1 MKELKSKEHKQL
13 IAYAAAFAS
22 WLIGKIEVEEIILF
36 GSAARGDFDE
46 KSDVDI
52 FVNVKGN
59 KKMLEATEKAA
70 QKELNTFY
78 ESQVGRTWKLLG
90 VEHEIHLLVGNIEEW
105 KLKRSIIS
113 NGITLYGPYKS
124 MPEDVKAFTQ
134 FVLQPIK
141 DITLRNAIIRTLF
154 GRKEKNYSTEGLIAQ
169 YGGKKLSPLSFVIP
183 HSHTQDI
190 IRMLNK
196 NRISYILFDL
206 WSDSL

>member
-1 MKELKSKEHKQL
+1 MKELKSKKHKQL

-36 GSAARGDFDE
+36 GSVARGDFDE
-46 KSDVDI
+46 NSDVDI
-52 FVNVKGN
+52 FVNLKD
-59 KKMLEATEKAA
+59 KKRIETAEAAA
-70 QKELNTFY
+70 QKELNLFY

-90 VEHEIHLLVGNIEEW
+90 VEHEIHLLVGNLEEW

-124 MPEDVKAFTQ
+124 MPEDVRAYTQ

-154 GRKEKNYSTEGLIAQ
+154 GRKEKNYATEGLIAQ
-169 YGGKKLSPLSFVIP
+169 YSGEKLSPLSFVVP
-183 HSHTQDI
+183 LSHTQDI

-196 NRISYILFDL
+196 HKVRYILFDL